1 MPTVNRQTESVRAA
15 AMAAIQ
21 NRPLVDGHAI
31 TVAQNIN
38 TNAIGWLREEFK
50 LLRHREDLAAP
61 LERAAEQ
68 IQYVQR
74 RLSEEARRLSA

>member
-15 AMAAIQ
+15 ALAAIQ

-31 TVAQNIN
+31 AVAQNIN

-50 LLRHREDLAAP
+50 LLRHREDLATHI
-61 LERAAEQ
+61 ERAAQ
-68 IQYVQR
+68 SIQYVQR
-74 RLSEEARRLSA
+74 RLSEEAQRLSA

>member
-15 AMAAIQ
+15 ALAAIQ

-38 TNAIGWLREEFK
+38 TNCIGWLRQEFK
-50 LLRHREDLAAP
+50 LLKDRQDLTDAI
-61 LERAAEQ
+61 ERAAQQ

-74 RLSEEARRLSA
+74 RLSEEALRLPA